1 MKHALKRRLAMALGM
16 LLIAGTGS
24 SALAQSYPNRPV
36 RIIVPYP
43 AGGTVDAV
51 ARVVAQRLTEQMG
64 QSFIVENRAGANGV
78 IGSDAVAKAAPDGYT
93 LLVQASTFVT
103 NPILLKNLPYDMM
116 RDFTPISNIGSVPLI
131 VTAHPGVAANDLKE
145 FIAQVQ
151 AAPTRYTFAAPPTGS
166 AGHLAEEAIK
176 SGAKLGIQLIP
187 YKGTAPALA
196 DVLGGHVS
204 ALIDALP
211 SSYPQV
217 KGGKL
222 KALAVTSPKRISFLP
237 NVPTVAESGL
247 PGFDM
252 VSWYGL
258 WGPANLPKDL
268 ANPCLQKWRRRSARS
283 SPPSA
288 WVSRALMRWAPG
300 RKSFQFSWSRSWSS
314 TPASCG
320 RQTSR
325 WNEPAHRRFQ
335 AVSSGFKP
343 PA

>member
-1 MKHALKRRLAMALGM
+1 MKSIRLLAGLVLALS
-16 LLIAGTGS
+16 T
-24 SALAQSYPNRPV
+24 ALAHAQTYPNRSV
-36 RIIVPYP
+36 RVIVPYP

-78 IGSDAVAKAAPDGYT
+78 IGSDAVAKAQADGYT

-116 RDFTPISNIGSVPLI
+116 RDFAPISNIGSVPLV
-131 VTAHPGVAANDLKE
+131 VTTYPTFPANNLKE
-145 FIAQVQ
+145 FIALVL
-151 AAPTRYTFAAPPTGS
+151 AAPEKYAFAAPPTGS
-166 AGHLAEEAIK
+166 AGHLAQEAIK
-176 SGAKLGIQLIP
+176 AGAKLGLQIVP
-187 YKGTAPALA
+187 YKGTAPAMT
-196 DVLGGHVS
+196 DVMGGHAS

-222 KALAVTSPKRISFLP
+222 KALAVTSPKRIAFLP

-258 WGPANLPKDL
+258 WGPAALPKELGKRLSGEVAKAVRSQL
-268 ANPCLQKWRRRSARS
+268 AVERLGEQGFYA
-283 SPPSA
+283 
-288 WVSRALMRWAPG
+288 VG
-300 RKSFQFSWSRSWSS
+300 S
-314 TPASCG
+314 TPEEFSAFLEQELVKYT
-320 RQTSR
+320 RIVK
-325 WNEPAHRRFQ
+325 Q
-335 AVSSGFKP
+335 ANVKVE
-343 PA
+343 

>member
-1 MKHALKRRLAMALGM
+1 MNQCFKKLAACAISLC
-16 LLIAGTGS
+16 AAFTVA
-24 SALAQSYPNRPV
+24 SAFAQAYPNRSV

-51 ARVVAQRLTEQMG
+51 ARVVAQGLTEQLG
-64 QSFIVENRAGANGV
+64 QSVIVDNRAGANGV
-78 IGSDAVAKAAPDGYT
+78 IGSDAVAKAQPDGYT

-116 RDFTPISNIGSVPLI
+116 RDFTPVSNIGSVPLI
-131 VTAHPGVAANDLKE
+131 VTTYPTFPANNLRE
-145 FIAQVQ
+145 FIALVR
-151 AAPTRYTFAAPPTGS
+151 AAPEKYNFAAPPTGS

-176 SGAKLGIQLIP
+176 SGAKLGIQLVS
-187 YKGTAPALA
+187 YKGTAPAMT
-196 DVLGGHVS
+196 DVMGGHAS

-258 WGPANLPKDL
+258 WGPANLPKELSAKLSAEVAKAVRSKL
-268 ANPCLQKWRRRSARS
+268 ATERLGEQGFDAVGSGPEEFGAFLGQEFVKY
-283 SPPSA
+283 
-288 WVSRALMRWAPG
+288 SRIVKDAG
-300 RKSFQFSWSRSWSS
+300 VKV
-314 TPASCG
+314 
-320 RQTSR
+320 
-325 WNEPAHRRFQ
+325 E
-335 AVSSGFKP
+335 
-343 PA
+343 

>member
-1 MKHALKRRLAMALGM
+1 MKSIRLLAGLVLALS
-16 LLIAGTGS
+16 T
-24 SALAQSYPNRPV
+24 ALAHAQAYPNRSV
-36 RIIVPYP
+36 RVIVPYP

-78 IGSDAVAKAAPDGYT
+78 IGSDAVAKAQADGYT

-116 RDFTPISNIGSVPLI
+116 RDFAPISNIGSVPLV
-131 VTAHPGVAANDLKE
+131 VTTYPTFPANNLKE
-145 FIAQVQ
+145 FIALVL
-151 AAPTRYTFAAPPTGS
+151 AAPEKYAFAAPPTGS
-166 AGHLAEEAIK
+166 AGHLAQEAIK
-176 SGAKLGIQLIP
+176 AGAKLGLQIVP
-187 YKGTAPALA
+187 YKGTAPAMT
-196 DVLGGHVS
+196 DVMGGHAS

-222 KALAVTSPKRISFLP
+222 KALAVTSPKRIAFLP

-258 WGPANLPKDL
+258 WGPAALPKELGKRLSGEVAKAVRSQL
-268 ANPCLQKWRRRSARS
+268 AIERLGEQGFDA
-283 SPPSA
+283 
-288 WVSRALMRWAPG
+288 VG
-300 RKSFQFSWSRSWSS
+300 S
-314 TPASCG
+314 TPEEFSAFLEQELVKYT
-320 RQTSR
+320 RIVK
-325 WNEPAHRRFQ
+325 Q
-335 AVSSGFKP
+335 ANVKVE
-343 PA
+343 